1 MSGSAAHAE
10 PAETVTL
17 TLPNMPLHD
26 PWILAND
33 SDKTYYLYTSN
44 LPSISGVQGA
54 GTMVYRSRDLKHWK
68 RPVVAFTASAPLVYQ
83 DSGHGMLFHA
93 FDGSLM
99 LVLHRPFRNAR
110 GKLYEMKDAGDH
122 LEVVRE
128 RTDLDTP

>member
-1 MSGSAAHAE
+1 LSRLFERRGIRLDLCAALRTAQSDVKKDHAPIKTKSLTAVLACWAVVVLLSGVLSGSAAHAE

-44 LPSISGVQGA
+44 LPSMSGVQG
-54 GTMVYRSRDLKHWK
+54 
-68 RPVVAFTASAPLVYQ
+68 
-83 DSGHGMLFHA
+83 
-93 FDGSLM
+93 
-99 LVLHRPFRNAR
+99 
-110 GKLYEMKDAGDH
+110 AGDH

-128 RTDLDTP
+128 RTDLDAP